1 MIQVYKIVRGI
12 DRIDRSIFFEFATS
26 SKTRG
31 HKYKL
36 CKPRC
41 KTNLRSHTFS
51 NRVVDVWNSLSSY
64 VVEAPDINSFK
75 GRINTFWKNHPL
87 KFSPYFY

>member
-12 DRIDRSIFFEFATS
+12 DRIDPSIFFEFATS
-26 SKTRG
+26 S
-31 HKYKL
+31 KYKL

-87 KFSPYFY
+87 KFSPPFY